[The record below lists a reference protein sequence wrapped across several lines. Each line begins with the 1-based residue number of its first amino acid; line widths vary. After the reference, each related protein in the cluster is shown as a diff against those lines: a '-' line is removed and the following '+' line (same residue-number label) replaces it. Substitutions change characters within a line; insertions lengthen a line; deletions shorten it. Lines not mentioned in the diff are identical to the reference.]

1 MPLGS
6 WVFGITALWLDG
18 CSIFPDQVNQPSA
31 GAGGTNVIP
40 TSHAGAGGQ
49 SDASGGD
56 GGAAPDGQAGER
68 PGRSEG
74 GAPVSGGAGADTA
87 GAGAAGTPA
96 QGGGVAAPDCTS
108 ALIERVAR
116 FSDDTWID
124 SSRAS
129 TNHGDEALLDVNKS
143 TEQRALLS
151 LPLDA
156 VPDGAVLAAVN
167 VTLTL
172 VANADMAGSA
182 RTLELHAL
190 TRSFEELRASWTN
203 WGKGGSRRWQSPGG
217 DFGPAIAQAVVPASS
232 TSGKVTFDVTAAVT
246 EVLANQADPL
256 SLIVLEVGPT
266 VSAPSSLAFGSSEGD
281 ASAAPELVIQYCPP

>member
-18 CSIFPDQVNQPSA
+18 CSIFPDQVNQPPA

-49 SDASGGD
+49 SEATGGD
-56 GGAAPDGQAGER
+56 GGAAPDGQAGEQ
-68 PGRSEG
+68 PGPSEG

-87 GAGAAGTPA
+87 DAGAAGAPV
-96 QGGGVAAPDCTS
+96 QGGGGAASGCTS

-124 SSRAS
+124 SSKAS
-129 TNHGDEALLDVNKS
+129 ANHGDEALLDVDKS

-156 VPDGAVLAAVN
+156 VPDGAVLAAAT
-167 VTLTL
+167 VTMTL
-172 VANADMAGSA
+172 VANADTAGSA

-203 WGKGGSRRWQSPGG
+203 WGKGGSRQWQSPGG

-232 TSGKVTFDVTAAVT
+232 TGKVTFDVTAAVT
-246 EVLANQADPL
+246 ELFANQAVPL
-256 SLIVLEVGPT
+256 ALIVVEVGPT